1 MNRMQYATVMLRA
14 SAMIVLCCAVGAC
27 DTMQRAG
34 SLVFGDSSQGGIS
47 GLEASLVPIAGSAA
61 TGSARF
67 VARGESSTMLVQIN
81 GLPPG
86 RFRILV
92 HASGNCSSPNGFS
105 AGPPWSPAGASAP
118 LYDRLPILTPN
129 TEGTGTLTV
138 RLPGVLLRD
147 LEGKS
152 VVVHDSATGP
162 FTAEP
167 DVRNDRIACGVIGP
181 LKTLL

>member
-1 MNRMQYATVMLRA
+1 MMRAHDPRRRALMIAT
-14 SAMIVLCCAVGAC
+14 CCAL
-27 DTMQRAG
+27 AG
-34 SLVFGDSSQGGIS
+34 CGTISGGTPEGGIS
-47 GLEASLVPIAGSAA
+47 GLEAPLAPIGGSAA

-67 VARGESSTMLVQIN
+67 VARGDGATMLVQIN

-86 RFRILV
+86 RFRVMV
-92 HASGNCSSPNGFS
+92 HANGNCSSPNGFS

-118 LYDRLPILTPN
+118 LYDRLPVLTTN

-138 RLPGVLLRD
+138 RLSGVLLRD
-147 LEGKS
+147 LSGKS
-152 VVVHDSATGP
+152 VVLHDSVNGP

-181 LKTLL
+181 IRTLL